1 MERTASLSPHLPER
15 SELLNTTDVKSMNFT
30 ELSAALSEMG
40 LPSYRAKQI
49 YSWIHQKCA
58 LDYDEMT
65 NLPLSLREK
74 LKEELPLKKCTIERK
89 QVSAEDG
96 TVKYLFGFGG
106 NEYAESVLMKYKY
119 GYTICVSTQI
129 GCKWAAR
136 SARPLWVVMSEVCFR
151 RKSSVRY
158 IPLSATRISES
169 PILSSWAWVN
179 RLIILIMLCVFLSL

>member
-15 SELLNTTDVKSMNFT
+15 SELLNTIDVKSMNFT

-129 GCKWAAR
+129 GCKMGCSFCA
-136 SARPLWVVMSEVCFR
+136 STLGGYVR
-151 RKSSVRY
+151 RFSVRY